1 MRSSSPHSPRSP
13 LSTSYWASREKPR
26 SAARC
31 TSPLPG
37 DSMQRPRPPREA
49 ALSFGRSS
57 LGPEATGSKSSP
69 SCKVKRLERASGGC
83 RLRQAA
89 GLLRCRSPGSS
100 SGCAAPAPAGYF
112 PLRLQSAALRSR
124 SGARLHRMFL
134 AASPVWQT
142 TTSGAKDLFG
152 LGVFFSFCFGFLK
165 IFFLKISR
173 NGSGSPRRAQRTA
186 DEARGSAMQWPCELP
201 AHSHVLAVAAG
212 GRVTGSGP
220 GQDAAGRGGPARRS
234 LAPRSLQAREG
245 RAQLRCAGDPA
256 SGGTCKYRPVAS
268 L

>member
-1 MRSSSPHSPRSP
+1 MQGATGNGKSSGRGAAGPRLLALRAPGAGKAGGLRSSSPHSPRSP

-100 SGCAAPAPAGYF
+100 GGCAAPAPAGYF

-124 SGARLHRMFL
+124 SGARLHRMFP

-152 LGVFFSFCFGFLK
+152 LGFFFSFCFGFFK
-165 IFFLKISR
+165 NFLFKDITKRLWLS
-173 NGSGSPRRAQRTA
+173 T
-186 DEARGSAMQWPCELP
+186 
-201 AHSHVLAVAAG
+201 
-212 GRVTGSGP
+212 
-220 GQDAAGRGGPARRS
+220 
-234 LAPRSLQAREG
+234 
-245 RAQLRCAGDPA
+245 
-256 SGGTCKYRPVAS
+256 
-268 L
+268 